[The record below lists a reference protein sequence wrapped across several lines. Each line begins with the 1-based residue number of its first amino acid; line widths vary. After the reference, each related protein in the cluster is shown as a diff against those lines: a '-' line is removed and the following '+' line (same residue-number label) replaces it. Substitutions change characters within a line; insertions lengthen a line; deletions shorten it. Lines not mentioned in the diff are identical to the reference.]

1 MKTKETHGLTRIDEN
16 LLRLENAEQVDVR
29 VFANEHV
36 QIEAT
41 AVEELKGLL
50 GLQSTLER
58 FLAADAEA
66 FAQRPRI
73 ERISLTPDFHKAR
86 GIPVGTVLETS
97 GFVVPQA
104 IGNDISCG
112 MRLHKTSLEAGQA
125 QWGPAA
131 LCWPAVDLMAPM
143 KVLRTARAAHFPGAV
158 R

>member
-86 GIPVGTVLETS
+86 GIPVGDGFRDQRIRRASSYWERYQLWHATS
-97 GFVVPQA
+97 QNVA
-104 IGNDISCG
+104 
-112 MRLHKTSLEAGQA
+112 
-125 QWGPAA
+125 
-131 LCWPAVDLMAPM
+131 
-143 KVLRTARAAHFPGAV
+143 
-158 R
+158 